1 MKHLKRHLITGLLV
15 IAPIFLTAYVI
26 IVIFKFADG
35 ILGDHIN
42 AYVKSVLGF
51 YIPGLGVILSLAIIL
66 TVGFFTE
73 LFIGKKILPYF
84 EKIFCAFPLVKN
96 IYPAFKQLVSFLLA
110 QKKFNF
116 KKVVLVEYPSR
127 GIWSIGFLTNEKNE
141 VISNALGREMLPVFI
156 GTTPGPFSG
165 FVVFIPK
172 EEVKFIDIPITE
184 ALKILISGGVYKPEK
199 LKQN

>member
-15 IAPIFLTAYVI
+15 IAPVFLTIYVI
-26 IVIFKFADG
+26 VVIFKFADG
-35 ILGDHIN
+35 ILGNHIN
-42 AYVKSVLGF
+42 VYVQRAWGF
-51 YIPGLGVILSLAIIL
+51 YIPGIGVILSLSIIFL
-66 TVGFFTE
+66 VGILTE
-73 LFIGKKILPYF
+73 LFIGKKILPFF
-84 EKIFCAFPLVKN
+84 ERLFCTFPLIKN

-110 QKKFNF
+110 HKKFNF

-141 VISNALGREMLPVFI
+141 IISQALGREMLPIFI

-172 EEVKFIDIPITE
+172 EEVKFIDLPITE
-184 ALKILISGGVYKPEK
+184 ALKILISGGVYSANKIP
-199 LKQN
+199 